1 MRIVLRRWWNNQT
14 HITRPSATQL
24 SHPTAHHPILH
35 SSVVTVKLNAQT
47 SMCTQNVWKA
57 LNNHYAKHCL
67 YEDCEII
74 NMYAWRTWIWEKR
87 EAKAH
92 LETTGWWWRQQQNN
106 DDNDD
111 NNNDDDNKQT
121 EDILTSH
128 TVEHAVSATV
138 CIKVIKL
145 RGQEE
150 MPIQNYIEFGKD
162 KKMSED
168 YQLVTWSGLLKQAAL
183 CSVAVWYVW
192 WESGYCWWI
201 SSDWTV
207 CMLHSLCSQYRNWS
221 RISEMF
227 KQQ

>member
-35 SSVVTVKLNAQT
+35 SSVVTVKLNAQI
-47 SMCTQNVWKA
+47 SLHTQNVWKP

-67 YEDCEII
+67 NYDCKII
-74 NMYAWRTWIWEKR
+74 NIYAWTTWIWEKR

-92 LETTGWWWRQQQNN
+92 LETRRWWRRQQQN
-106 DDNDD
+106 DDD
-111 NNNDDDNKQT
+111 NNNNYNNKQA

-128 TVEHAVSATV
+128 MSNMQLVPQSALKYPSWEGNKRCLFQIRLNVE
-138 CIKVIKL
+138 
-145 RGQEE
+145 
-150 MPIQNYIEFGKD
+150 
-162 KKMSED
+162 KMSKD
-168 YQLVTWSGLLKQAAL
+168 YQLVTWRGILKQAAL
-183 CSVAVWYVW
+183 CFVAVWHLW
-192 WESGYCWWI
+192 WETGYCWWI
-201 SSDWTV
+201 SSEWSV
-207 CMLHSLCSQYRNWS
+207 CVLHSHCSQYRNWS